1 MSETVADQLGSGS
14 WKELLGPRHRS
25 VITVLAGGVALYA
38 TNVFLTTSLLPSAI
52 GDIGGE
58 ELYAWA
64 TTVFL
69 LGSVIT
75 SVLVSRFLAAVGPTV
90 AYLSALGA
98 FAAGSVICALAPT
111 MSVMLGGRAVQ
122 GLGGGLLAG
131 LGYALIRSTLPSTLW
146 ARGTA
151 LISAMWGVG
160 TFLGPTLGG
169 AMAEYTN
176 WRLAFV
182 ILIAVS
188 VGVAVIVPR
197 ALGAAT
203 TERGERESFPATSL
217 VLIVAAAMSIS
228 VAGLLSSRAATL
240 GTVALGIALLVV
252 FYLHERRGGATV
264 LPAATFA
271 PGSTLRWIYLT
282 IAILAIASTAETF
295 VPLFGQRLG
304 GLAPLAA
311 GFLGAALAAGWTLG
325 EIPSASAS
333 RPTTT
338 RLIVLASPLVIAAGL
353 AATALLQTESA
364 SGIRV
369 LLWAVTL
376 LVLGAGIGIAWPH
389 LASGAM
395 HSVTDPTEGDKASA
409 AINIVQLV
417 ANAFGAAL
425 AGVLVNA
432 ADTDLGSAHLLYGGF
447 AILVLVIGSVSAA
460 LSQRKVASAESGAR
474 SESVTSSM
482 VSGE

>member
-1 MSETVADQLGSGS
+1 MSETVADPSGSGS
-14 WKELLGPRHRS
+14 WSELLGPHHRGA
-25 VITVLAGGVALYA
+25 VTVLAGGVALYA

-52 GDIGGE
+52 EDIGGE
-58 ELYAWA
+58 QLYAWA

-69 LGSVIT
+69 LGSVVT
-75 SVLVSRFLAAVGPTV
+75 SVLVSRLLLAVGPKN
-90 AYLSALGA
+90 AYLSALAA
-98 FAAGSVICALAPT
+98 FVAGSVICAAAPT
-111 MSVMLGGRAVQ
+111 MPVLLGGRAVQ

-131 LGYALIRSTLPSTLW
+131 LGYALIRSTLPSALW

-169 AMAEYTN
+169 AMAEYAD

-188 VGVAVIVPR
+188 IWVGIIVPR

-203 TERGERESFPATSL
+203 TERGKRESFPATSL
-217 VLIVAAAMSIS
+217 VVIVAAAMAIS
-228 VAGLLSSRAATL
+228 VAGILSSQAATL
-240 GTVALGIALLVV
+240 AMVAVGAALLVV

-271 PGSTLRWIYLT
+271 PGSTLKWIYLT
-282 IAILAIASTAETF
+282 IAVLAVASTAETF
-295 VPLFGQRLG
+295 VPLFGQQLG

-325 EIPSASAS
+325 EIPSASAT
-333 RPTTT
+333 RAFTT
-338 RLIVLASPLVIAAGL
+338 RLIIVVSPIVIAAGL
-353 AATALLQTESA
+353 AATALLQTESP
-364 SGIRV
+364 SGPRI
-369 LLWAVTL
+369 LLWAMTL
-376 LVLGAGIGIAWPH
+376 LVVGAGIGIAWPH

-395 HSVTDPTEGDKASA
+395 HSVTDPVEGDKAAA

-432 ADTDLGSAHLLYGGF
+432 PNDDLSSAHLLYGGF
-447 AILVLVIGSVSAA
+447 AVLVLMIGGASAILSQRTNTSAENNSQATSVSA
-460 LSQRKVASAESGAR
+460 
-474 SESVTSSM
+474 
-482 VSGE
+482 